1 VRFLLGLILGALL
14 GGGGVYLA
22 LERPWEG
29 GAVAVAEID
38 AGPEVAAVEATPKKK
53 RGKGRRGK
61 RAGGVEIQVEGEVP
75 ELSAADR
82 KLEWKG
88 DAVTMPSREMDF
100 GSEGGGQPLSAG
112 EINQVLGG
120 QSQGILLCITS
131 ARGNAQLSA
140 TIIVKML
147 VEGDGRVSKTRVR
160 APAYLFA
167 HGFYGCAR
175 KAARALRFPA
185 TGAPTVV
192 EAPYDLY

>member
-1 VRFLLGLILGALL
+1 VRFVLGLILGILI

-22 LERPWEG
+22 LERPWERE
-29 GAVAVAEID
+29 AVAVAAID
-38 AGPEVAAVEATPKKK
+38 AGPEIAADEVAPKRKP
-53 RGKGRRGK
+53 GKGRRGK
-61 RAGGVEIQVEGEVP
+61 RAGSVELQVEGEVL

-88 DAVTMPSREMDF
+88 DAVSVPAREVDF

-112 EINQVLGG
+112 EINQVLGN
-120 QSQGILLCITS
+120 QSQGILSCITS

-140 TIIVKML
+140 TIVVKML

-160 APAYLFA
+160 APAYLFK

>member
-1 VRFLLGLILGALL
+1 VRFFLGLILGALL

-22 LERPWEG
+22 LQRPWAGE
-29 GAVAVAEID
+29 AVEVAEID
-38 AGPEVAAVEATPKKK
+38 AGPEMVAAEAAPKKK
-53 RGKGRRGK
+53 SGKGRRGK

-88 DAVTMPSREMDF
+88 DAVSLPSREVDF
-100 GSEGGGQPLSAG
+100 GSEGGGQPLSADQ
-112 EINQVLGG
+112 INQVLGG
-120 QSQGILLCITS
+120 HSQGMVSCITA

-147 VEGDGRVSKTRVR
+147 VEGDGRVSKTRVH